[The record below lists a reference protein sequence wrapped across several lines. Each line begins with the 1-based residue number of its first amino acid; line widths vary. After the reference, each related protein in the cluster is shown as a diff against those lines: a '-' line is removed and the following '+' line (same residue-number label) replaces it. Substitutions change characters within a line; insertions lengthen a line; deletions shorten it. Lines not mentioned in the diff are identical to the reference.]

1 LAAGVQVHREL
12 GPGFLESIYEGA
24 LVIEFE
30 NRVIPF
36 ERQLRIP
43 VIYKNTK
50 VGAHRLDLVVAD
62 KVVVEIKAVREL
74 QSAFF
79 GVVRSYMRAT
89 QLNLGLILNFGTTS
103 LEVNESF
110 LPKNSQPPTT
120 VRDVCSPSCLP
131 ALPASSPAL
140 PLNCYNSAFMTSSP
154 DASCL
159 AE

>member
-1 LAAGVQVHREL
+1 MLEDEKLTSRIIGAGVQVHREL
-12 GPGFLESIYEGA
+12 GPGFLELIYEGA
-24 LVIEFE
+24 LVIELE

-74 QSAFF
+74 QGAFF

-103 LEVNESF
+103 LEVKRVFPAEE
-110 LPKNSQPPTT
+110 QPTPHD
-120 VRDVCSPSCLP
+120 RS
-131 ALPASSPAL
+131 
-140 PLNCYNSAFMTSSP
+140 
-154 DASCL
+154 
-159 AE
+159 